1 MNVWIPNR
9 MVADAGEA
17 PVGLVDASGTFSC
30 GPVVA
35 RVSRWRLVATMQ
47 VAEAVAVAVSS
58 GIWLRDISTAGGGHA
73 GLPETLTFG
82 LAVAVVV
89 HFVLRSLGA
98 YNFGRILRPW
108 RSTVT
113 AAVAWM
119 VSSAPLLSW
128 SIMLQPHNALWLSS
142 FQDWITGGALIVLV
156 RLGTS
161 YAGAALLQA
170 RRLGH
175 NVAILGDGSDA
186 QYCAQLLRTDGSGT
200 NVIGF
205 VSVRDDGPEG
215 FDDRHHDGSIA
226 RLRELIQSHHV
237 QDVIVAT
244 SDQERAQLSELVRG
258 VLCLPVRVL
267 LWPHSLG
274 IEAGWIAGSECRA
287 GGVPLLL
294 TKAPPLDGWRWVL
307 KDVQDRALALL
318 LLIFCA
324 PVLLAIAV
332 LIPLC
337 SPGPILFRQEREGYN
352 GNKFVIF
359 KFRTMNAAPSETDR
373 LILTE
378 KQDARLFPLGAFLR
392 KTSLDELPQLL
403 NVLRGDMWIVGPRP
417 HSPLATAAGQSYSAA
432 VKHYMARQKVKPG
445 MTGWAQ
451 VNGWRGATNTVEQ
464 IQQRVV
470 HDLYYIDHWS
480 VWLDFQILLQT
491 AVKGFVHQNAY

>member
-1 MNVWIPNR
+1 V
-9 MVADAGEA
+9 VADAGEA

-30 GPVVA
+30 GPVAA
-35 RVSRWRLVATMQ
+35 RVSPWCLVATLQ
-47 VAEAVAVAVSS
+47 VLEAVAVAISS
-58 GIWLRDISTAGGGHA
+58 GIWLHDVSNAVGHA
-73 GLPETLTFG
+73 GLREALTFG
-82 LAVAVVV
+82 LAFAVVA
-89 HFVLRSLGA
+89 HFVLRSFGA
-98 YNFGRILRPW
+98 YDFSRILKPW
-108 RSTVT
+108 RSSAT
-113 AAVAWM
+113 AIAAWM
-119 VSSAPLLSW
+119 VSGTPLFFW
-128 SIMLQPHNALWLSS
+128 SITLQPNEALWLSS
-142 FQDWITGGALIVLV
+142 MQDWITGGASIVLV
-156 RLGTS
+156 RLGIS
-161 YAGAALLQA
+161 YIGAALLQA

-186 QYCAQLLRTDGSGT
+186 QYCAQLLRADGNGT
-200 NVIGF
+200 NVVGL
-205 VSVRDDGPEG
+205 VPARDSSSDG
-215 FDDRHHDGSIA
+215 FDDRRHAGSIA
-226 RLRELIQSHHV
+226 RLRQLIQTHRV

-244 SDQERAQLSELVRG
+244 SEHERALLSELIRE

-267 LWPHSLG
+267 IWPRSVG

-287 GGVPLLL
+287 GATPLLL

-318 LLIFCA
+318 LLILCA
-324 PVLLAIAV
+324 PVLLGIAV
-332 LIPLC
+332 LIPFR

-359 KFRTMNAAPSETDR
+359 KFRTMNPAPSETHR
-373 LILTE
+373 LTLTE
-378 KQDARLFPLGAFLR
+378 KQDSRLFPLGAFLR

-417 HSPLATAAGQSYSAA
+417 HSPLATAAGQSYSTA

-451 VNGWRGATNTVEQ
+451 VNGWRGTTNTVEQ

-480 VWLDFQILLQT
+480 MWLDFQILLQT

>member
-1 MNVWIPNR
+1 
-9 MVADAGEA
+9 
-17 PVGLVDASGTFSC
+17 
-30 GPVVA
+30 
-35 RVSRWRLVATMQ
+35 
-47 VAEAVAVAVSS
+47 
-58 GIWLRDISTAGGGHA
+58 
-73 GLPETLTFG
+73 
-82 LAVAVVV
+82 
-89 HFVLRSLGA
+89 
-98 YNFGRILRPW
+98 
-108 RSTVT
+108 
-113 AAVAWM
+113 
-119 VSSAPLLSW
+119 
-128 SIMLQPHNALWLSS
+128 
-142 FQDWITGGALIVLV
+142 
-156 RLGTS
+156 
-161 YAGAALLQA
+161 
-170 RRLGH
+170 
-175 NVAILGDGSDA
+175 
-186 QYCAQLLRTDGSGT
+186 
-200 NVIGF
+200 
-205 VSVRDDGPEG
+205 
-215 FDDRHHDGSIA
+215 
-226 RLRELIQSHHV
+226 V

-244 SDQERAQLSELVRG
+244 SEQERAQLSELVRG

-392 KTSLDELPQLL
+392 RTSLDELPQLL